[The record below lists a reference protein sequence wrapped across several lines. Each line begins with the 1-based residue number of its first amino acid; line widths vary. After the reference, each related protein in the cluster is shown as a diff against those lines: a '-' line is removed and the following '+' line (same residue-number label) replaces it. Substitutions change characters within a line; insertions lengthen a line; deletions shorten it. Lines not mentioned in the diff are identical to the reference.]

1 MGFSTPFILRPVAT
15 SLLAIGL
22 LMIGIVAYVFLP
34 VSSLP
39 SIDLPTVR
47 VNASQPGADPAI
59 MAATVA
65 APLERRLG
73 EIAGVTEITST
84 SSLGSTSIAV
94 QFELGRNI
102 DSAARDVQAALNA
115 AATDLPPNLPS
126 LPTFRKVNPA
136 AAPILILA
144 LTSDTLP
151 TSALYDA
158 ADSVL
163 AQRISQLP
171 GVADVTV
178 TGAEQPAIRV
188 RVDPGVLASLGL
200 GIDAVR
206 TAIVSAN
213 TLSPAGAIDGERTA
227 FTLGANDQIT
237 KVEDYKALI
246 LRTANGDVIRL
257 GAIADVRNSTRNS
270 RAAGWYN
277 GKPSVVLIIT
287 KQAGANV
294 IETVD
299 RVRELLPELQ
309 RWVPAGITISVM
321 NDRTTTIRASVVEL
335 YRTLAI
341 SIVLV
346 MAVVLAFLRRARA
359 TLAAGITVPLSL
371 AGAFVCMWF
380 AKFSIDI
387 LSLMAIIVAVGFVID
402 DAIVMIENADRHAA
416 MGLDPMQAAIVGARQ
431 IGFTVVS
438 ISISLIAAFI
448 PLLFMQ
454 GVIGRLFSEFAWTM
468 VFAIAVSAV
477 VSLTVTPM
485 IVARMRPAGEGKPW
499 LIGRAIDA
507 VLGAMLRAYMRTLK
521 PVVAHPGPMALVLV
535 LTIAST
541 VFLFQKLPK
550 GYFPQDDT
558 GLLIAWTE
566 ASPEISFPA
575 MRDLQTRVNAIIAND
590 PAIAGAASSV
600 GGSGGGSVN
609 NGRLF
614 ISLKPLAERQV
625 ETQVVIAR
633 LRRALSN
640 IPGMR
645 VFIVQAQDLRV
656 GARAGKSQ
664 YQFTLWDADYNE
676 LQAWVPRIVE
686 AVRKVPGLVD
696 VSTDQERG
704 GLQTNLDIDRMA
716 AQRVGVAVSS
726 IDAALSSAFSQR
738 QIATIYGPRN
748 QYKVVLEV
756 EPRFARSPND
766 ISRIYVPG
774 TGGVQ
779 VPLSALVKVNTT
791 TAPLVVNHQGPFPSV
806 TITYNLAEGASLDET
821 MMALRRAVD
830 DLHPPQGLRTEF
842 SGDAKDFAQNSG
854 GQAML
859 IITALLVIYIVL
871 GVLYE
876 SLVHPL
882 TILSTLPSAGLGA
895 LLALWGAGMDLSVIA
910 MIGIILLIGIV
921 KKNGIMMV
929 DFAIEATRDH
939 GLAPREAML
948 EACQERFRPIL
959 MTTLAAMLGALPLAL
974 GHGPGSAL
982 RQPLGVTIIGGLVVS
997 QVLTLYTTPALYLV
1011 LENLRL
1017 RFARRRNEPA
1027 ATLASES
1034 R

>member
-1 MGFSTPFILRPVAT
+1 MSFSTPFILRPVAT
-15 SLLAIGL
+15 SLLACGL
-22 LMIGIVAYVFLP
+22 LMAGLVAYAFLP

-39 SIDLPTVR
+39 SIDLPTIR
-47 VNASQPGADPAI
+47 VQASQPGADPAI

-84 SSLGSTSIAV
+84 SSLGSSTIAV
-94 QFELGRNI
+94 QFELGRSI

-115 AATDLPPNLPS
+115 AATDLPSNLPN

-163 AQRISQLP
+163 VQRISQLP

-178 TGAEQPAIRV
+178 AGAEQPAIRV
-188 RVDPGVLASLGL
+188 RVDPGVLASMGL

-213 TLSPAGAIDGERTA
+213 TLSPVGTMEGARTA
-227 FTLGANDQIT
+227 YTIGANDQIT
-237 KVEDYKALI
+237 QVDDYKALI
-246 LRTANGDVIRL
+246 LRTANGDVVRL

-270 RAAGWYN
+270 RAAGWFN

-294 IETVD
+294 IETAD
-299 RVRELLPELQ
+299 RVRGLIPELS
-309 RWVPAGITISVM
+309 RWIPAGIDISVM
-321 NDRTTTIRASVVEL
+321 NDRTTTIRASVEEL

-341 SIVLV
+341 SVVLV
-346 MAVVLAFLRRARA
+346 MAVVWVFLRRAGA
-359 TLAAGITVPLSL
+359 TLAAGVTVPLSL
-371 AGAFVCMWF
+371 AGAFCCMWF
-380 AKFSIDI
+380 AKFSVDI

-416 MGLDPMQAAIVGARQ
+416 MGQPPLQAAIHGARQ
-431 IGFTVVS
+431 IGFTVLS

-454 GVIGRLFSEFAWTM
+454 GVIGRLFGEFAWTM
-468 VFAIAVSAV
+468 VFAIAASAV

-485 IVARMRPAGEGKPW
+485 IIARMRPAKVTRPW
-499 LIGRAIDA
+499 LGGRIVD
-507 VLGAMLRAYMRTLK
+507 GALNGLARGYLATLRPAMRW
-521 PVVAHPGPMALVLV
+521 PGLMTLVLIG
-535 LTIAST
+535 TIVGT
-541 VFLFQKLPK
+541 VVMFQRLPK

-575 MRDLQTRVNAIIAND
+575 MRELQTRVNAIIARE

-600 GGSGGGSVN
+600 GGSGFGSVN

-614 ISLKPLAERQV
+614 ISLKPLSQRD
-625 ETQVVIAR
+625 ETSRVIAR
-633 LRRALSN
+633 LRRDLSN

-645 VFIVQAQDLRV
+645 VFIVQAQDLRI
-656 GARAGKSQ
+656 GARQGKSQ
-664 YQFTLWDADYNE
+664 YQFTLWNADYNE

-704 GLQTNLDIDRMA
+704 GLQTKLSIDRMA
-716 AQRVGVAVSS
+716 AQRMGVEVSD
-726 IDAALSSAFSQR
+726 IDAALASAFSQR
-738 QIATIYGPRN
+738 QISTIYGPRN
-748 QYKVVLEV
+748 QYRVILEV

-766 ISRIYVPG
+766 ISRLYVPG
-774 TGGVQ
+774 TGRVQ
-779 VPLSALVKVNTT
+779 VPLSTLVKVETT
-791 TAPLVVNHQGPFPSV
+791 TAPLVVNHQGPFPAV
-806 TITYNLAEGASLDET
+806 TITYNLAEGAVLDET
-821 MMALRRAVD
+821 MAALRRAVD
-830 DLHPPQGLRTEF
+830 DLHPPPSLRTEF
-842 SGDAKDFAQNSG
+842 AGEARDFAQNSS

-895 LLALWGAGMDLSVIA
+895 LLALWGFGMELSVIA

-921 KKNGIMMV
+921 KKNGIMLV
-929 DFAIEATRDH
+929 DFAIEAE
-939 GLAPREAML
+939 RERGITPEEAIL
-948 EACQERFRPIL
+948 EACAERFRPIL
-959 MTTLAAMLGALPLAL
+959 MTTLAAMLGALPLAF
-974 GHGPGSAL
+974 GSGPGAAL
-982 RQPLGVTIIGGLVVS
+982 RQPLGITIIGGLVVS
-997 QVLTLYTTPALYLV
+997 QVLTLYTTPALYLL
-1011 LENLRL
+1011 LERLRL
-1017 RFARRRNEPA
+1017 RFARRRQAEPVPA
-1027 ATLASES
+1027 PGE
-1034 R
+1034 